1 MTKLIGTGT
10 NQVPTNADL
19 GTMAYQDVESVKV
32 EAFESNGIDD
42 NADATA
48 ITISSSGTT
57 AFSGYPNPIVS
68 ISSIDTTVGST
79 DRLLDLNFVDS
90 DSSEGYYIKFS
101 DNDGEVGAIRATG
114 ASGVRFVTGNGG
126 GIDFSAT
133 ADTTA
138 SGASMTSELLDDY
151 EEGTWTPSFP
161 NIGTGTVTLY
171 NNTYVKVGNLVTIQ
185 LEFNMSTLGTAS
197 GHLIVNGLPF
207 SSNQYIYIGQ
217 PWTNGWAS
225 NAQNIQ
231 AWSSSSTRLSFYIRS
246 QTSVSDATHAH
257 IGGGGNVY
265 MTFVYHTA

>member
-126 GIDFSAT
+126 GIDFSANGH
-133 ADTTA
+133 AD
-138 SGASMTSELLDDY
+138 GMTSELLDDY
-151 EEGTWTPSFP
+151 EEGTWTPTTNGDASGV
-161 NIGTGTVTLY
+161 IVAHGS
-171 NNTYVKVGNLVTIQ
+171 YVKVGRTVTVQAVIRVDSN
-185 LEFNMSTLGTAS
+185 FTGTS
-197 GHLIVNGLPF
+197 IGGLPF
-207 SSNQYIYIGQ
+207 TSTNAPSAVSGVHGNVQ
-217 PWTNGWAS
+217 P
-225 NAQNIQ
+225 
-231 AWSSSSTRLSFYIRS
+231 R
-246 QTSVSDATHAH
+246 SDAAIRYFQFNNDVSYISVKSDHDNTLVAPATTDG
-257 IGGGGNVY
+257 IY
-265 MTFVYHTA
+265 RFMTTYLTGF